1 LTRLLSALVLLP
13 VVVATIWWLPPL
25 ATLVLACLVSG
36 LASYELTSIAERF
49 GLQVSRL
56 LAMLA
61 TIAVCAAFGQSAT
74 AGTVV
79 LLSLVAVAG
88 VVAISRASTSPGV
101 LSEAAFLV
109 SGALYLGLPIGALVA
124 IRASGGPEHLL
135 LLLFVIM
142 TSDTA
147 QYYGGRAFGS
157 RPLAPLISPKKTV
170 EGAIAGLVGAAIMTA
185 ALGRVWLADVPVA
198 WHLTLGVAVS
208 GFGILGDLFESL
220 LKRSANLKD
229 ASGLIPGHGG
239 MLDRIDSLLF
249 ASPVYYVFLGF
260 LLGPSS

>member
-1 LTRLLSALVLLP
+1 MTRILSALVLLP
-13 VVVATIWWLPPL
+13 VVVATIWLLPPL

-36 LASYELTSIAERF
+36 LAYYELASIAERF
-49 GLQVSRL
+49 ELHVSRTL
-56 LAMLA
+56 GTLA
-61 TIAVCAAFGQSAT
+61 TIAVCAAFGQSAAT
-74 AGTVV
+74 GAVV

-88 VVAISRASTSPGV
+88 VVAVSRGTTAPTV
-101 LSEAAFLV
+101 LSEATFLV
-109 SGALYLGLPIGALVA
+109 SGSMYLGLPLGALVA
-124 IRASGGPEHLL
+124 IRASTGPEGLL

-170 EGAIAGLVGAAIMTA
+170 EGAIAGLVSAAVITA
-185 ALGRVWLADVPVA
+185 ALGRVWLADVPIA
-198 WHLTLGVAVS
+198 WHLALGVVVS

-260 LLGPSS
+260 LPGPSS